1 MAVTEMP
8 PIDREFEFGKTA
20 HNNVP
25 CCSPPGGAL
34 SSFAG
39 MSDSDSSSADESKR
53 APAAAEA
60 AKPKK
65 KATRKKK
72 AKKVVEEEPP
82 PEVFVFGSEAVCDG
96 HPDKICDAI
105 ADAILDSILSQDR
118 NSKVAVE
125 VIVAKDMLMV
135 FGEVASAAACNYEG
149 LARDVVKDL
158 GYDDVAKG
166 LDYRS
171 MLVVVNVEAQSPDIA
186 QGVFMDK
193 RLEDIGAGDQAVVF
207 GYATD
212 ERDGEQRDRDA
223 SAKLAHHYM
232 PTSHRL
238 ALVLAK
244 RLGEARRLGEIPWLR
259 PDGKVLVVMEHERRW
274 ERIHGNHRVCVPVAT
289 RCVSITISVQH
300 AEKHDGVALSHDV
313 IKRALMEQVV
323 DAVVPRRYRDR
334 STIYYFNPAGRFV
347 TGGPLADS
355 GMTGRKSEVDCYGG
369 WCANGGGSFSGKDAT
384 KVDRSGAYLAR
395 NIAKTLVHHELCR
408 RCTVSLAY
416 AIGVPYPLH
425 VSVDSHGTVIS
436 HGREHKTDRDL
447 EQIAREAWDLRV
459 GPANK
464 ELELGNAVFQKTAL
478 FGHFGWN
485 DPDHAWETCK
495 ELGDT

>member
-1 MAVTEMP
+1 
-8 PIDREFEFGKTA
+8 
-20 HNNVP
+20 
-25 CCSPPGGAL
+25 
-34 SSFAG
+34 
-39 MSDSDSSSADESKR
+39 MSDSDSSSEDEAKKAAVA
-53 APAAAEA
+53 APKA
-60 AKPKK
+60 K

-72 AKKVVEEEPP
+72 AKKVVEELPP
-82 PEVFVFGSEAVCDG
+82 PEKFVFGSEAVCEG

-105 ADAILDSILSQDR
+105 ADAILDSCLSQDR
-118 NSKVAVE
+118 NSKVAIE

-149 LARDVVKDL
+149 LARDTVQDL
-158 GYDDVAKG
+158 GYDDVRMG
-166 LDYRS
+166 LDYKT
-171 MLVVVNVEAQSPDIA
+171 MLVVVNIESQSPDIS

-193 RLEDIGAGDQAVVF
+193 RLEDLGAGDQAVVF
-207 GYATD
+207 GYAHD

-223 SAKLAHHYM
+223 SAKVLHHYM

-238 ALVLAK
+238 ALLLVK
-244 RLGEARRLGEIPWLR
+244 RLAEARRLLEIPWLR
-259 PDGKVLVVMEHERRW
+259 PDGKVLVVMEYERRI
-274 ERIHGNHRVCVPVAT
+274 ERIHGTHCVCVPVAT

-300 AEKHDGVALSHDV
+300 AEEHDGVPLGHDM

-323 DAVVPRRYRDR
+323 AVAVPARYRDR

-355 GMTGRKSEVDCYGG
+355 GMTGRKTEVDSYGG
-369 WCANGGGSFSGKDAT
+369 WCCNGGGSFSGKDAT

-395 NIAKTLVHHELCR
+395 HIAKTLVHHELCR
-408 RCTVSLAY
+408 RATVSLAY

-459 GPANK
+459 GPVNK
-464 ELELGNAVFQKTAL
+464 ELELGNAVFLKTSV

-485 DPDHAWETCK
+485 DPDHIWETCK
-495 ELGDT
+495 ELDDV